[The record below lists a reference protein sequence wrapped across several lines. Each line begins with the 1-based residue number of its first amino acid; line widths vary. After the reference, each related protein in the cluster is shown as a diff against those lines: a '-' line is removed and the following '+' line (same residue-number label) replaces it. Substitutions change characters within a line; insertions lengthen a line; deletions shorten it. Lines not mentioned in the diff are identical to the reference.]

1 MVHYLEVSL
10 LLGCPELGDQ
20 ELTRENV
27 PGSEQD
33 GRKAERET
41 NGAMGEM
48 CKAGRVFVRCKVIDI
63 VVIKAISI
71 FYVDFLKFYLQLPL
85 T

>member
-1 MVHYLEVSL
+1 M
-10 LLGCPELGDQ
+10 GCPELGDQ

-33 GRKAERET
+33 GRKAERGET

-48 CKAGRVFVRCKVIDI
+48 CKAGRVYRRCKGIHI
-63 VVIKAISI
+63 VVIRAISI
-71 FYVDFLKFYLQLPL
+71 FYVNVSTYNSH
-85 T
+85 